1 MVLLTALRIDGCK
14 GGEVVF
20 ADDCSRGVGHRVL
33 IEGIGKMPD
42 VAHDEGRADRS
53 ATDAIA
59 IGLSPCR
66 LARVEIS
73 GDLFHF
79 ENADGRREDIVK
91 SFQKVF
97 NWYGRSGR
105 KRRDL
110 CQGMDAGVSSP
121 RSLWQDVFAR
131 ETSNR

>member
-1 MVLLTALRIDGCK
+1 
-14 GGEVVF
+14 
-20 ADDCSRGVGHRVL
+20 
-33 IEGIGKMPD
+33 MPD
-42 VAHDEGRADRS
+42 VADEEGRADRS

-59 IGLSPCR
+59 IGLGLRR

-79 ENADGRREDIVK
+79 ENADGRREDIVEG
-91 SFQKVF
+91 FQKIF
-97 NWYGRSGR
+97 DRYGRSGR

-110 CQGMDAGVSSP
+110 CQSMDAGVRSP
-121 RSLWQDVFAR
+121 RSLRQDVFAG